1 MSPCVAVTHVHAVAV
16 SVKTHHCAWQDRLT
30 ALQPSTLG
38 CSELLCSV
46 STRRQTLRHHTLPNP
61 ADHIHVDNDL
71 CIGTK
76 AVVQAAAQRKTT
88 CLHMHINSCVVGA
101 T

>member
-1 MSPCVAVTHVHAVAV
+1 MPPCVAVAHVHAVAV
-16 SVKTHHCAWQDRLT
+16 GVKTHHCAWQDCLT
-30 ALQPSTLG
+30 TQHPSTLG

-71 CIGTK
+71 CIGNK
-76 AVVQAAAQRKTT
+76 AAVQAAAQRKTA
-88 CLHMHINSCVVGA
+88 CLHMHTNSCVVVA
-101 T
+101 N